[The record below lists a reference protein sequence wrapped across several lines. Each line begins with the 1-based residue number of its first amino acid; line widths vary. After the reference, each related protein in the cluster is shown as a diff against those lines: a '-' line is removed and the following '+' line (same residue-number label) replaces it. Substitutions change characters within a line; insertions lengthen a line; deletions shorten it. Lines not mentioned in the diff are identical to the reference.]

1 MTNRILSLA
10 ILLLASMP
18 LLAQAR
24 PDCALRPISLAQMLH
39 CYRPLLVFSP
49 NATDPRL
56 IKQQSAL
63 DAAAD
68 DMMDRFVLF
77 LPLAAKAEGYNP
89 PLDTPYMLLERKEVA
104 AIRDRFRIPDN
115 RFTVLLLNEDGRIKL
130 RSSEPVPI
138 KRLNSLIDAMP
149 NRKVERQR
157 PHAN

>member
-10 ILLLASMP
+10 ILLFASMP

-24 PDCALRPISLAQMLH
+24 SDCALRPISLAQMLH

-56 IKQQSAL
+56 IKQQLAL

-77 LPLAAKAEGYNP
+77 LPLAAKADGYNP